1 MLRKTKAKKIN
12 RTYVLGK
19 VVMELATAPFLLIRR
34 HILPIN
40 VKPQLS
46 DFRTHCTATNEI
58 YRLF

>member
-19 VVMELATAPFLLIRR
+19 VVMVLATAPFLLIRR

-40 VKPQLS
+40 VKP
-46 DFRTHCTATNEI
+46 
-58 YRLF
+58 